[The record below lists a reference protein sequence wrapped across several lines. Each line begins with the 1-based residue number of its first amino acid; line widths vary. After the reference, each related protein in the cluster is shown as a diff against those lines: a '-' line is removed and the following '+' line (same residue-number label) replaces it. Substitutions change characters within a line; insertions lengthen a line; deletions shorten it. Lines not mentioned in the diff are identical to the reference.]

1 MLSSFLTISSLE
13 EAEYWDIL
21 AHEDTAAGK
30 VRVYWLSWTR
40 TRLRYSNRWYT
51 MKSTQ
56 SLYLGILSTFSDKYQ
71 QKIGTEQ
78 NDLLFTTIIFN
89 PVFLKNSLQLVCLYF
104 FVSTSWN
111 TNKARSYIVMVIL
124 IFNDIILVKFLWRRL
139 FRKNIIRNLRFFQ
152 CYTSRDE

>member
-1 MLSSFLTISSLE
+1 MLSSILTISSLE
-13 EAEYWDIL
+13 EEQYYDIL

-30 VRVYWLSWTR
+30 IQVYWLSRTR

-56 SLYLGILSTFSDKYQ
+56 SLYLGILSTFSGKYR

-89 PVFLKNSLQLVCLYF
+89 PVSLKNSLQLVCLYF

-111 TNKARSYIVMVIL
+111 TNKTRKYIVMAIF
-124 IFNDIILVKFLWRRL
+124 IFNDIILM
-139 FRKNIIRNLRFFQ
+139 NFFGED
-152 CYTSRDE
+152 YLEKV